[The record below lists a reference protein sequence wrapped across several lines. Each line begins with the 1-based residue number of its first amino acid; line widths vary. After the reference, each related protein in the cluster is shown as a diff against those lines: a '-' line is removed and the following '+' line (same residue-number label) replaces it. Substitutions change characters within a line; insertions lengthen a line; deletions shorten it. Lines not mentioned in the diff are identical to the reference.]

1 MNVTARNQ
9 TALRL
14 LCKSALLGAAK
25 ERHFQPQVSTNIPI
39 NTISYTRGNDL
50 SGSRQGAGGRASQ
63 ALPVSSSPNGK
74 CRAARSGGLLART
87 DNSAFSLQPSY
98 FHSEGNGNITAL
110 ENTNGAVVARYQY
123 DP

>member
-14 LCKSALLGAAK
+14 PCKSASPDAAK
-25 ERHFQPQVSTNIPI
+25 ERHSQPQVSTNIPI

-63 ALPVSSSPNGK
+63 ALPVSSLNGK
-74 CRAARSGGLLART
+74 CRAARNGGLLART
-87 DNSAFSLQPSY
+87 DNSAFSIHT
-98 FHSEGNGNITAL
+98 FTVMGTA
-110 ENTNGAVVARYQY
+110 TSRRW
-123 DP
+123 